1 MSGDRPVGGD
11 RPPGIA
17 GTTAFL
23 LIGAGRR
30 LEEELEGR
38 LAEHGL
44 TLRHV
49 GVLGHLR
56 RDPGISV
63 SELARRSRITVQSM
77 HTVVRALTA
86 RGAIAA
92 QEAVS
97 RGRAARLEVTAEGEA
112 LLAAAR
118 AAAEA
123 IDTELLA
130 DVPPA
135 LRPVLLGVAMPGL
148 NFQSD

>member
-1 MSGDRPVGGD
+1 MSRD

-23 LIGAGRR
+23 LVAAGRR
-30 LEEELEGR
+30 VEEELEGR

-63 SELARRSRITVQSM
+63 SKLARRARITVQSM
-77 HTVVRALTA
+77 HTIVRALTA

-92 QEAVS
+92 QEEVS
-97 RGRAARLEVTAEGEA
+97 RGRAARLEVTGQGVA
-112 LLAAAR
+112 LLDAAR

-123 IDTELLA
+123 VDAEVLG
-130 DVPPA
+130 DVPIA
-135 LRPVLLGVAMPGL
+135 LRPTLLGVAMPDL
-148 NFQSD
+148 APDFKSD